1 MEDANAV
8 PTAAST
14 TVPSKKRVLIT
25 GAEGAIGTALRKHL
39 TNRYDLRCLTRTP
52 QDFPSFVANV
62 ADFEAIL
69 PAFEGIDAVVHLAA
83 SAGIDTP
90 WEPVLRNNIVGTYNV
105 YEAARRAGVG
115 AVVFASSN
123 HVIGMYEVDGA
134 PEIFEPGDPRMVDHT
149 AEIRPDSLYGVSKA
163 YGEAL
168 ARFYLERHGI
178 RGFCLRIGAVRAG
191 DDPTDP
197 AVLERSPA
205 HLDLRT
211 PEVLQKRMNA
221 VWFSQRDCAELVA
234 SCLDADHVRWA
245 VVYGV
250 SDNPGRFWD
259 VAHAKE
265 LLGWEPR
272 DRAPE

>member
-1 MEDANAV
+1 MVETNRTRTRILV
-8 PTAAST
+8 
-14 TVPSKKRVLIT
+14 T
-25 GAEGAIGTALRKHL
+25 GAEGVIGTAVRRHL
-39 TNRYDLRCLTRTP
+39 ADRFDLRSLTRTP
-52 QDFPSFVANV
+52 RDFPSYV
-62 ADFEAIL
+62 ADIADLDAIL
-69 PAFEGIDAVVHLAA
+69 PAFEGVEAVVHLAA

-90 WEPVLRNNIVGTYNV
+90 WGEVLSNNLVGTYNV
-105 YEAARRAGVG
+105 YEAARRAGAG

-123 HVIGMYEVDGA
+123 HVVGMYEVDGA
-134 PEIFEPGDPRMVDHT
+134 PGIFEPKDQADPRIIDHT

-168 ARFYLERHGI
+168 ARYYLERHGI

-197 AVLERSPA
+197 AVLAKSPA

-211 PEVLQKRMNA
+211 PEERQSRMNA
-221 VWFSQRDCAELVA
+221 VWLSQRDCAELIAHCVE
-234 SCLDADHVRWA
+234 ADDVRWA

-259 VAHAKE
+259 LSHAHDV
-265 LLGWEPR
+265 LGFVPQ
-272 DRAPE
+272 DGAPE